1 MSTTRMERAG
11 RRSKAGSLSGLSGG
25 LGSTPGA
32 GVRRQRSLEW
42 GGDRYSSSDD
52 DRPPQPPPLADRVF
66 ASLLA
71 QATQQ
76 FDNEQ
81 RRIYGSECGE
91 EPPRYVSSP
100 QRQASPFPLE
110 STGRR
115 YLRRNRNSKGEELF
129 SAEASGTLSRRG
141 RRSEEFA
148 HDNKA
153 RHRLDNGTSISKYLD
168 HAASERESNSPPEPA
183 PPEVPPRGPSLHVTL
198 RHRPAPSDQPVDP
211 DRLYLSEEFV
221 MSEGGHGAA
230 AFPARSPMSSS
241 TTGHSSSS
249 HHRTPPEALGSNCT
263 ELQLEPGER
272 AVAHHKLHSTNF
284 IQKFRCLVTQQ

>member
-1 MSTTRMERAG
+1 MERAG

-25 LGSTPGA
+25 LAGTLAGTPA
-32 GVRRQRSLEW
+32 AVRRQRSLEW

-91 EPPRYVSSP
+91 EPRYVSSP
-100 QRQASPFPLE
+100 LRQASPFPHE
-110 STGRR
+110 SGRR

-129 SAEASGTLSRRG
+129 PAEASGTLSRRG
-141 RRSEEFA
+141 RRADDFPHES
-148 HDNKA
+148 HA
-153 RHRLDNGTSISKYLD
+153 RHRVDNG
-168 HAASERESNSPPEPA
+168 AANAGQASERDCDSPPEPA

-198 RHRPAPSDQPVDP
+198 RHRPAPPDQPVET

-221 MSEGGHGAA
+221 MSEGGHGG

-249 HHRTPPEALGSNCT
+249 HHRS
-263 ELQLEPGER
+263 GEI
-272 AVAHHKLHSTNF
+272 VVK
-284 IQKFRCLVTQQ
+284 

>member
-42 GGDRYSSSDD
+42 SGDRYSSSDD

-110 STGRR
+110 STARR
-115 YLRRNRNSKGEELF
+115 FCRRNRNSKGEELF
-129 SAEASGTLSRRG
+129 AADASGTLSRRG
-141 RRSEEFA
+141 RRSEDFA
-148 HDNKA
+148 HDNNA
-153 RHRLDNGTSISKYLD
+153 RHRIDNGTTLQMWPVNGYSSLKGSYLVHCLPILEIVTD
-168 HAASERESNSPPEPA
+168 CLHKMREEVARGFVLLRTAKVSP
-183 PPEVPPRGPSLHVTL
+183 
-198 RHRPAPSDQPVDP
+198 
-211 DRLYLSEEFV
+211 
-221 MSEGGHGAA
+221 
-230 AFPARSPMSSS
+230 SSM
-241 TTGHSSSS
+241 
-249 HHRTPPEALGSNCT
+249 N
-263 ELQLEPGER
+263 
-272 AVAHHKLHSTNF
+272 
-284 IQKFRCLVTQQ
+284 